1 MALNSSNVDVATTGT
16 VSYAP
21 TGSTAPTNAT
31 SALAA
36 AFRDVGYISTDGV
49 AEARDRSTSNI
60 VAWQNAD
67 VVRTVVTEASIS
79 VVFTMI
85 ETNAVSLEL
94 FYGKP
99 LNTTDGSIE
108 IVPGKT
114 GGRKATVV
122 DYIDGTKFVRLYI
135 PQSEVLEVGEV
146 SLTSGGDAVGYEVT
160 VMGYPDATLGY
171 SAKKFH
177 SALIVV

>member
-21 TGSTAPTNAT
+21 VGTAAPTNAT
-31 SALAA
+31 SALNA
-36 AFRDVGYISTDGV
+36 AFRDVGYISADGV
-49 AEARDRSTSNI
+49 AEARERSTSNI

-67 VVRTVVTEASIS
+67 VVRSVVTEASIA
-79 VVFTMI
+79 VTFTMI
-85 ETNAVSLEL
+85 ETNTASLEL
-94 FYGKP
+94 FYGAAV
-99 LNTTDGSIE
+99 NTTDGSVA
-108 IVPGKT
+108 IVPGQT

-122 DYIDGTKFVRLYI
+122 DYVDGLKFVRLYL

-146 SLTSGGDAVGYEVT
+146 SLTSSGDAVGYEVT
-160 VMGYPDATLGY
+160 VMGYPDAALGY

-177 SALIVV
+177 SALIV